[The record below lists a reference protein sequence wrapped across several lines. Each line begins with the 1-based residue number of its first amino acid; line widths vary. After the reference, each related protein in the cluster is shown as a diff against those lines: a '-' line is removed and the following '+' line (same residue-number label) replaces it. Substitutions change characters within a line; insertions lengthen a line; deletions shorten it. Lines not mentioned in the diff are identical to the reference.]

1 MKDFTQYSKIDKGE
15 FVKPLPAE
23 ELIFRLTG
31 FDLCPFK
38 SPQKSAYSSR
48 KVRASLLYS
57 RRKSIV
63 AVRRAQSILEPATTT

>member
-1 MKDFTQYSKIDKGE
+1 MKDFTQCSKIDKGE
-15 FVKPLPAE
+15 YVKPIPAE
-23 ELIFRLTG
+23 ELS
-31 FDLCPFK
+31 PFK